1 MANSTAHE
9 RFQPLDSDQDKSPPF
24 PAHLGKGGTFDELAA
39 IAIRKVMTFD
49 EMNQEVIEIFS
60 TAQRRHDIGDRSM
73 LDGMTATAD
82 CGTIMNL
89 LNWMTE
95 AERIRKHQLQLAMPT
110 PYEKMTEASARIA
123 KRVADR
129 RSKRQ

>member
-1 MANSTAHE
+1 MANSTANE
-9 RFQPLDSDQDKSPPF
+9 RPDPLCSNQDKSPPF
-24 PAHLGKGGTFDELAA
+24 PVHLGKGGTADERAA
-39 IAIRKVMTFD
+39 IAIRKVMTFE
-49 EMNQEVIEIFS
+49 EMNEEVIEIFS

-73 LDGMTATAD
+73 LDGISVTAD
-82 CGTIMNL
+82 CCTIMNL

-110 PYEKMTEASARIA
+110 PYEKMIEASARVA

-129 RSKRQ
+129 RSKRL